1 MKRRRENNSDCKQSE
16 KEKTTP
22 IEIEARK
29 GELLSLQTKRER
41 ENNSHRERREEGR
54 ATPIA
59 NKGGREMEAHNLS
72 KERRG
77 KQILLKAT
85 REKREKTFL

>member
-1 MKRRRENNSDCKQSE
+1 MKGSTESWEGGRE
-16 KEKTTP
+16 
-22 IEIEARK
+22 
-29 GELLSLQTKRER
+29 
-41 ENNSHRERREEGR
+41 
-54 ATPIA
+54 
-59 NKGGREMEAHNLS
+59 GGREMEAHNLS